1 MQRGVINVVEVLIL
15 LIIFLA
21 AAAFFA
27 SFYLSSVTQQSQK
40 VQQETQQTAFL
51 VNPPVK
57 VIGTIVIENYT
68 SSDTKAAG
76 AKDAV
81 PFACVEE
88 TSGSRSWWLASVY
101 ELKGYQGSVF
111 KSLSLS
117 DAVEAV
123 DAAVAAN
130 AGDNLTSVTFGPL
143 NKVIAICYIN
153 GKPSKVYNL
162 TVACDVDVLNKTVIN
177 ATNWCESAAGTE
189 PWKVKFVN
197 VFQYL
202 PAGGVGVVV
211 GPIVPYEVVEKG
223 ASFSFK
229 ITFARTYEP
238 NPTKFYQLRLEGLKP
253 NITDILEWLRSNSN
267 RVSAVDTFEAVCE
280 GCTFS
285 VG

>member
-1 MQRGVINVVEVLIL
+1 MRRGVINVVEVLIL

-57 VIGTIVIENYT
+57 VVGTIVIENYT
-68 SSDTKAAG
+68 SSDTKNAN

-88 TSGSRSWWLASVY
+88 TSGSRNWWLASVY

-111 KSLSLS
+111 KSLGLS

-123 DAAVAAN
+123 NAAVAAN
-130 AGDNLTSVTFGPL
+130 AGDNLTSVAFGPL
-143 NKVIAICYIN
+143 NKVIAICYID
-153 GKPSKVYNL
+153 GQPSKVYNL

-177 ATNWCESAAGTE
+177 ATNWCESAAGTSSWRVE
-189 PWKVKFVN
+189 FVN

-211 GPIVPYEVVEKG
+211 GPIIPYEVVEKG
-223 ASFSFK
+223 ATFTFK
-229 ITFARTYEP
+229 ITFAQTYVP
-238 NPTKFYQLRLEGLKP
+238 NPTKFYQLRLEG
-253 NITDILEWLRSNSN
+253 ITPDINDILKWLQSNSN
-267 RVSAVDTFEAVCE
+267 TVSAVNTFDAVCE